1 MTLLNL
7 CKTSDIAAKSGIHIS
22 KHIAHTTSWDALA
35 LAQPDDP
42 LPALTDQAAIS
53 AHIQHLKPY
62 LGADTVLLDYGCGYG
77 RLALPLLQQQP
88 LAGYIGLD
96 SSYEML
102 QLLRDRADRL
112 DPQPATPRLLLNADI
127 NNPPLQPAT
136 IDVAVVSVVFRHNH
150 KSVVKPAVHELA
162 RVVKPGGTVLV
173 YQAFPRVWTLAGLQG
188 QLYQMA
194 LNLLG
199 RPFKNGPER
208 YYTASEVRRLHS
220 DFASVQ
226 LHPVGFALI
235 PPTILILPRPLQT
248 LWSTFI
254 ATPTNTILQK
264 LTPPPLQRYFA
275 THYDVVAKR

>member
-42 LPALTDQAAIS
+42 LPALADQTAIS

-62 LGADTVLLDYGCGYG
+62 LGTDTILLDYGCGYG
-77 RLALPLLQQQP
+77 RFALPLLLQQP

-102 QLLRDRADRL
+102 QILRDRADRL
-112 DPQPATPRLLLNADI
+112 DPQPATPRLLLNANI
-127 NNPPLQPAT
+127 NDAPLQPAT
-136 IDVAVVSVVFRHNH
+136 IDAAVVSVVFRHNH

-162 RVVKPGGTVLV
+162 RIIKLGGKVVV

-208 YYTASEVRRLHS
+208 YYTRGEVKRLFA
-220 DFASVQ
+220 DFVTVEVV
-226 LHPVGFALI
+226 PVGYVII
-235 PPTILILPRPLQT
+235 PPHILILPRPLQT
-248 LWSTFI
+248 LWGKAI
-254 ATPTNTILQK
+254 ATPINTILQK

>member
-1 MTLLNL
+1 MPLLNL

-22 KHIAHTTSWDALA
+22 RHIAHTTGWDALA
-35 LAQPDDP
+35 LAEPDDP
-42 LPALTDQAAIS
+42 LPALADQAAIS

-62 LGADTVLLDYGCGYG
+62 LGTDTVLLDYGCGYG

-127 NNPPLQPAT
+127 NDAPLQPNT

-150 KSVVKPAVHELA
+150 KSVVKQAVRELA
-162 RVVKPGGTVLV
+162 RIIKPGGTVVV

-208 YYTASEVRRLHS
+208 YYAESGVKRLYR

-226 LHPVGFALI
+226 LHPVGFAVI
-235 PPTILILPRPLQT
+235 PPTMLILPRPLRP
-248 LWSTFI
+248 LWRTYV
-254 ATPTNTILQK
+254 ATPINTLLEK
-264 LTPPPLQRYFA
+264 LTPPPLRRYFA
-275 THYDVVAKR
+275 TDYDVVAKR

>member
-1 MTLLNL
+1 MPLLNL

-22 KHIAHTTSWDALA
+22 RHIAHTTGWDALA
-35 LAQPDDP
+35 LAEPDDP
-42 LPALTDQAAIS
+42 LPALADQAAIS

-62 LGADTVLLDYGCGYG
+62 LGTDTVLLDYGCGYG

-102 QLLRDRADRL
+102 QILRDRADRL
-112 DPQPATPRLLLNADI
+112 DPQPVTPRLLLNADI
-127 NNPPLQPAT
+127 NDAPLQPAT
-136 IDVAVVSVVFRHNH
+136 IDAAVVSVVFRHNH
-150 KSVVKPAVHELA
+150 KSVVKPAVRELA
-162 RVVKPGGTVLV
+162 RIIKPGGTVVV

-199 RPFKNGPER
+199 RPFKNGPVR

-235 PPTILILPRPLQT
+235 PPTILILPRPLRT

-254 ATPTNTILQK
+254 ANPINTLLEK

>member
-1 MTLLNL
+1 MPLLNL
-7 CKTSDIAAKSGIHIS
+7 CKTSDIAAKSGVHIS
-22 KHIAHTTSWDALA
+22 RHIAHTTGWDALA
-35 LAQPDDP
+35 LAEPDDP
-42 LPALTDQAAIS
+42 LPVLADQAAIS

-62 LGADTVLLDYGCGYG
+62 LGTDTVLLDYGCGYG

-112 DPQPATPRLLLNADI
+112 DPQPVTPRLLLNADI
-127 NNPPLQPAT
+127 NDAPLQPAT
-136 IDVAVVSVVFRHNH
+136 IDAAVVSVVFRHNH
-150 KSVVKPAVHELA
+150 KSVVKPAVRELA
-162 RVVKPGGTVLV
+162 RIIKPGGTVVV

-208 YYTASEVRRLHS
+208 YYTRGEVRRLHS

-235 PPTILILPRPLQT
+235 PPTILILPRPLRT

-254 ATPTNTILQK
+254 ATPINTILQK

-275 THYDVVAKR
+275 THYDVVARR